1 MAYQLKNGR
10 WRAVKMIAGQRKTK
24 ICHTKAEAR
33 KWEAEQDAALWQ
45 AQTNTICLLD
55 ALTGYLDYS
64 QARHHEKTFIAK
76 KYAARRLLSYLRKNA
91 LPEDVTP
98 RLALIYVMDRARDG
112 GNAAANKDR
121 KHMAAFWEYGIKF
134 YGFPPNP
141 FRQVEKLPENSEP
154 HYVPPV
160 EDFWK
165 VYAVA
170 DDLDR
175 AMLLGLLYTAGR
187 RSEPLRWTWEDDIDL
202 QGRRIRLSTCKTA
215 DGSRKYEWLTMPATL
230 HDALIG
236 LKLATGG
243 HGHVFTSKK
252 TGEPYKERKHFIER
266 LCRKANVRGFNFH
279 GIRGLTASLL
289 AQGGVPMKEIQ
300 HILLHSR
307 MTTTDRYIRRI
318 GGTSDV
324 LAAAFDRFDA
334 TRKARRVIPFPAG
347 NKKAI

>member
-10 WRAVKMIAGQRKTK
+10 WRAVRMIAGQRRTKT
-24 ICHTKAEAR
+24 CRTRAEAR

-45 AQTNTICLLD
+45 DRTNTICLLD

-64 QARHHEKTFIAK
+64 MARHHEKTFAAK
-76 KYAARRLLSYLRKNA
+76 KLAARRLLSYVRANA

-98 RLALIYVMDRARDG
+98 RLALLYVMDRARADG
-112 GNAAANKDR
+112 NSAANKDR
-121 KHMAAFWEYGIKF
+121 KHMAAFWEYAVRF

-165 VYAVA
+165 IYAVA
-170 DDLDR
+170 DEVDR
-175 AMLLGLLYTAGR
+175 AMLLALLYTGGR
-187 RSEPLRWTWEDDIDL
+187 RSEPLRWTWENDIDL
-202 QGRRIRLSTCKTA
+202 AARRIRLSTCKTA

-230 HDALIG
+230 HEALAG
-236 LKLATGG
+236 LRMHSGG
-243 HGHVFTSKK
+243 RGHVFVSKK

-266 LCRKANVRGFNFH
+266 LCQRAKVRGFNYH

-324 LAAAFDRFDA
+324 LAAAFDRFDE
-334 TRKARRVIPFPAG
+334 TRKAGKVIPFPADK
-347 NKKAI
+347 KKAI